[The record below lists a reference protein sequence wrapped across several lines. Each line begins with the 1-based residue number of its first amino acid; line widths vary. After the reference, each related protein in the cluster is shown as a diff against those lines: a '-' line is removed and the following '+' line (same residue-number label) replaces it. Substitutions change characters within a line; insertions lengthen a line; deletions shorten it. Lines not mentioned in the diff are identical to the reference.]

1 MCPKYTYG
9 GNVVET
15 LLILCTQYTFSGQVL
30 STLHG
35 ISVLS
40 TLLVSFECEVMQK
53 L

>member
-1 MCPKYTYG
+1 MCTCG
-9 GNVVET
+9 GSVVET
-15 LLILCTQYTFSGQVL
+15 LPILCTRHIFSGQVL

-40 TLLVSFECEVMQK
+40 PLLVSFECEVMQK